1 MSKNKITEGLI
12 DRLFGALYKRLEKT
26 RKKATR
32 QAMKDPKVQRK
43 FKEIKKNI
51 DDIAT
56 RVEKLDRENPDW

>member
-12 DRLFGALYKRLEKT
+12 DRLFGALYKGLEKT

-32 QAMKDPKVQRK
+32 KAMKDPKVQRK

>member
-12 DRLFGALYKRLEKT
+12 DRLFGALYKGLENT

-32 QAMKDPKVQRK
+32 KAMKDPKVQRK

>member
-12 DRLFGALYKRLEKT
+12 DRLFGALYKGLEKT

-51 DDIAT
+51 DEIAK

>member
-1 MSKNKITEGLI
+1 
-12 DRLFGALYKRLEKT
+12 
-26 RKKATR
+26 
-32 QAMKDPKVQRK
+32 MKDPKVQRK